1 MKRTGKLLSI
11 VLAVVL
17 VLSSSIMAFAADND
31 QTGTIT
37 INSSNKVS
45 VDGKTFNAYRILDA
59 EAVDVDDL
67 NKGVVYT
74 IPAELQSFYDGKFG
88 GDDGTATVAEITDGL
103 NAMDADALQA
113 FSVDALAAAK
123 AAGVTP
129 ETATGANDA
138 ATLSD
143 IPFGYYVI
151 EDAGKATPISAL
163 MLQTTSAQVTIKAD
177 KPSIKKKIDGDNDSD
192 SQTADLVDYNT
203 AKVGETVPY
212 VLTSK
217 VPEMEGYT
225 AYEFTVTDTFSAGL
239 TYNDDVKVTIGGEE
253 VSDYTVTYENQVLTV
268 AFADLTS
275 YNAGDEIVITYTAT
289 VNENAVKGIAG
300 NPNTVVL
307 EYSNNPQDSESTEV
321 TPEDI
326 VYTYLID
333 LIVNKTDASKPAKPL
348 AGAKFELYNGDTLA
362 ATGVSGDD
370 GVVVFAYEEGYSA
383 GLKDGETYTLTETE
397 APSGYNEAEDITFT
411 VSFDEPTATTDAVWS
426 ANNGVV
432 TLNEEGDAFEI
443 TVVNQ
448 TGGLL
453 PSTGGIGT
461 TIFYIVGALLIIG
474 AAIYLIS
481 KKRMSA
487 EA

>member
-1 MKRTGKLLSI
+1 MKRTGKLLSVILAI
-11 VLAVVL
+11 VLVF
-17 VLSSSIMAFAADND
+17 SSAIMAFAAET

-37 INSSNKVS
+37 INSATNVS
-45 VDGKTFNAYRILDA
+45 VDGKTFNAYRILEA
-59 EAVDVDDL
+59 EAVDAADL
-67 NKGVVYT
+67 SKGIVYS

-88 GDDGTATVAEITDGL
+88 GDDGAATVTEITEAL

-123 AAGVTP
+123 DAGIAP

-151 EDAGKATPISAL
+151 EDAGAATPISAL
-163 MLQTTSAQVTIKAD
+163 MLQTTSATVTIKAD
-177 KPSIKKKIDGDNDSD
+177 KPSIEKKIDGDNDGD
-192 SQTADLVDYNT
+192 AETAGLVDYNT

-225 AYEFTVTDTFSAGL
+225 AYTYTVTDTFSAGL
-239 TYNDDVKVTIGGEE
+239 TYNDDIKVTIGGAE
-253 VSDYTVTYENQVLTV
+253 VTDYTATYENQVLTV
-268 AFADLTS
+268 AFADLTA
-275 YNAGDEIVITYTAT
+275 YTAGAEIVITYTAT
-289 VNENAVKGIAG
+289 VDTDAVKGIEG

-307 EYSNNPQDSESTEV
+307 EYSNNPQDATSTEK
-321 TPEDI
+321 TPEDKVI
-326 VYTYLID
+326 TYLID
-333 LIVNKTDASKPAKPL
+333 LIINKTDASTPANPL
-348 AGAKFELYNGDTLA
+348 AGAKFELYNGSTLV

-383 GLKDGETYTLTETE
+383 GLKDGETYTLKETE

-411 VSFDEPTATTDAVWS
+411 VSFDEPTSTSDANWSTD
-426 ANNGVV
+426 NNVV
-432 TLNEEGDAFEI
+432 NLNTAGDAFEI
-443 TVVNQ
+443 TVVNH

-474 AAIYLIS
+474 AAVYLIS
-481 KKRMSA
+481 KRRMSA